1 MIQKGLAFRWQ
12 QSGSGARLD
21 EAAWP
26 RYGILPR
33 RHHCQCGASAV
44 TARKAVS
51 TEEGFEMKLTDT
63 QLVLLS
69 AASQREDRA
78 VELPANLKGGAAH
91 KVVANAVNCP
101 DHGHRWDNR
110 PDLLSGRR
118 GSMRART
125 LRNDRRHDPIQARL
139 GRRLRGLC
147 RLQQVRIP
155 RRGRGATRPWPD
167 RRYPR
172 LFR

>member
-33 RHHCQCGASAV
+33 RHHRQCGASAV

-69 AASQREDRA
+69 AASRREDRA
-78 VELPANLKGGAAH
+78 IEVPANLKGGAAH
-91 KVVANAVNCP
+91 KGVAK
-101 DHGHRWDNR
+101 
-110 PDLLSGRR
+110 LLTEGLVEEGRAR
-118 GSMRART
+118 GSLAGWRREAEGAFA
-125 LRNDRRHDPIQARL
+125 LRITK
-139 GRRLRGLC
+139 RGLKAI
-147 RLQQVRIP
+147 QVDDASDAEEQI
-155 RRGRGATRPWPD
+155 GRAPC
-167 RRYPR
+167 
-172 LFR
+172 